1 MDSKSLHLGIN
12 ELYRVFDILLND
24 YESIMKSG

>member
-12 ELYRVFDILLND
+12 ELNRVFDILLND
-24 YESIMKSG
+24 YESIMISG